1 MGDEKKPYAG
11 GLTGG
16 EVPCKKSVSNIDT
29 YIRGVLTC
37 YTCYTC

>member
-1 MGDEKKPYAG
+1 MGDEKKAVG
-11 GLTGG
+11 WGVNGG

-37 YTCYTC
+37 YFPV